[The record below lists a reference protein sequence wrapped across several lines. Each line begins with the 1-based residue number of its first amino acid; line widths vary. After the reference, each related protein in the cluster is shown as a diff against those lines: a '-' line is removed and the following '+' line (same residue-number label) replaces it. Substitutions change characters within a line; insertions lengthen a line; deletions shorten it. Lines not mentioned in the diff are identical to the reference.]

1 MFNNLHGHTTI
12 ELTNVNT
19 GEKAI
24 IEDNNKVTDFIKEF
38 YNTEVA
44 NVNSTPV
51 YWHEREQRENFDAWF
66 KKYTQGLMLFKEVV
80 DENAIWPYGGLTQ
93 VGRGTSETTFVTGEN
108 DRGIFNSTES
118 IFDYNN
124 KHYRYVWDFQTNQ
137 GNGTINAVC
146 LTGVRG
152 GRCGFGNTT
161 RVSDYWTTNSTS
173 NYFSITSGVTWE
185 NIIPPDNYIIPHRGS
200 NYNSWLPSADTD
212 FPKILNS
219 IWSFDYNESDKSIYY
234 TIFNDI
240 NGPNKTMSQF
250 EFKTYDI
257 LPDKFSLNYQART
270 NMVTTGKIN
279 QNTHTAMATH
289 IAIIPEE
296 LQTILNENDDINY
309 LGMSRC
315 EDCYILRYGKSTWNS
330 GENMYIL
337 KINKENLLID
347 GEFSTEFY
355 SIVNP
360 FDVNIPGV
368 NCLHFSKDWMCWIQS
383 NQFYVGV
390 YEVLDGQGNFITYDV
405 CKYRNTDE
413 IYNQSTHMS
422 SDVATMKNYIDDT
435 NKVIYRATQ
444 RYSAGA
450 FGTDVSGGRVI
461 RIDPCTGKIFTIN
474 IGYIPELFSLSQERS
489 GDNSQYGLEQC
500 VTSYGSN
507 NGTAEHRNIIYGTS
521 LLPLFNHPIIKFV
534 SLASHFEYNSSWIM
548 RPSNCPKFQGFILFQ
563 NPLITINNLPTPVEK
578 TEELTMKVTY
588 DLYWE

>member
-51 YWHEREQRENFDAWF
+51 YWDEREQRENFDAWF

-137 GNGTINAVC
+137 GNGIINAVC
-146 LTGVRG
+146 LTGIRG

-161 RVSDYWTTNSTS
+161 QVSTYGEKNQTN
-173 NYFSITSGVTWE
+173 NYFQIKSGVHWE
-185 NIIPPDNYIIPHRGS
+185 NIIPPDNYTIPNRGTR
-200 NYNSWLPSADTD
+200 YDDWWPWEDTD

-240 NGPNKTMSQF
+240 NGVSKEATQF

-257 LPDKFSLNYQART
+257 LPNKFSLNYQT
-270 NMVTTGKIN
+270 KDNMFTSGKIN
-279 QNTHTAMATH
+279 TQTHTAIATH
-289 IAIIPEE
+289 IVIIPEE

-330 GENMYIL
+330 GEDMYIL

-355 SIVNP
+355 SIANP
-360 FDVNIPGV
+360 FDVNIPGA
-368 NCLHFSKDWMCWIQS
+368 NCLHFSKDWMCWTQS
-383 NQFYVGV
+383 NQFYTGI

-405 CKYRNTDE
+405 CKYRNTNT
-413 IYNQSTHMS
+413 IYNTSWS
-422 SDVATMKNYIDDT
+422 SMKNYIDDK
-435 NKVIYRATQ
+435 NKIIYRIDSQ
-444 RYSAGA
+444 YGNFGRYIENGKC
-450 FGTDVSGGRVI
+450 V
-461 RIDPCTGKIFTIN
+461 RIDPVNHKVFTIN
-474 IGYIPELFSLSQERS
+474 ISTIIELLSIISNRDS
-489 GDNSQYGLEQC
+489 DNS
-500 VTSYGSN
+500 SYGDGQFVVADYDNSRSYAN
-507 NGTAEHRNIIYGTS
+507 ERHLIYGNS
-521 LLPLFNHPIIKFV
+521 LLPIFNHPIIKFV
-534 SLASHFEYNSSWIM
+534 STCSTYYYNNANLWYK
-548 RPSNCPKFQGFILFQ
+548 PSNCPKFQNFILFQ